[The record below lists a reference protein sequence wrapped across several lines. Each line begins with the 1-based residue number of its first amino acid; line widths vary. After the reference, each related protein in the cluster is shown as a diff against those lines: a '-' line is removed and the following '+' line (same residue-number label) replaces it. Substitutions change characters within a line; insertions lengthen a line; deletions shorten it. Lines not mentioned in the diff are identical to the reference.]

1 MVNLES
7 QNLMQLSD
15 FSVLNDIFHPS
26 TAPSVDPRLV
36 LTSRSPSWVPPS
48 QLSPSKKDPSSSSP
62 APVPLSVQELERV
75 DTKGAP
81 SSPLRDEKSP
91 PVDIVHLAAEEIR
104 KPLLKLKDEPKVF
117 DAVILCQSGPELYTY
132 KPVCS
137 ISFLLLSL
145 FVCSSCLPK

>member
-26 TAPSVDPRLV
+26 TASSVDPRLV
-36 LTSRSPSWVPPS
+36 LSSRSYVGPS
-48 QLSPSKKDPSSSSP
+48 QLSPQKKDLPVSSSSP

-75 DTKGAP
+75 ETSSS
-81 SSPLRDEKSP
+81 SSPPREKSP

-104 KPLLKLKDEPKVF
+104 KPLLKFKDEPKVF
-117 DAVILCQSGPELYTY
+117 S
-132 KPVCS
+132 
-137 ISFLLLSL
+137 
-145 FVCSSCLPK
+145 

>member
-26 TAPSVDPRLV
+26 AASSVDPRLV
-36 LTSRSPSWVPPS
+36 LSSRSYVPPS
-48 QLSPSKKDPSSSSP
+48 QLSPNKKDHSASSSSP

-75 DTKGAP
+75 ETSSS
-81 SSPLRDEKSP
+81 SSPPRDKSP

-104 KPLLKLKDEPKVF
+104 KPLLKFKDEPKV
-117 DAVILCQSGPELYTY
+117 VVL
-132 KPVCS
+132 
-137 ISFLLLSL
+137 
-145 FVCSSCLPK
+145 